1 MCTLKKNKKEKRSDS
16 RLPQADR
23 GGGMDKGGQKTETS
37 SDKINKYEGYTSQR
51 DDQSQHPCQLTLR
64 YGMFENY

>member
-1 MCTLKKNKKEKRSDS
+1 MYSKKKEKGKEIRFAVTTGRS
-16 RLPQADR
+16 R
-23 GGGMDKGGQKTETS
+23 GGLDKGAQKTETS
-37 SDKINKYEGYTSQR
+37 SNKINKYEGYTSQR